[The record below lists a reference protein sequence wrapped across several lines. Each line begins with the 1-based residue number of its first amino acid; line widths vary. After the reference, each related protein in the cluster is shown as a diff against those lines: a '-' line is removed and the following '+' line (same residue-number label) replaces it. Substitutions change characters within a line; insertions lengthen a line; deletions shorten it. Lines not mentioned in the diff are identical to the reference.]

1 MTIRRIVVVSAG
13 LSTPSSTRML
23 ADRMAAAAVAKLAE
37 RGVQAEVRSFELRDV
52 AHQITDNMLTG
63 FAPTEL
69 EAMISNVTNADALI
83 VVTPIF
89 STSYSGL
96 FKSFIDVLDPDAL
109 TGKPV
114 LIGANA
120 GTARHS
126 LAIDYA
132 IRPLFAYLHA
142 EAVSTGVFAASSDW
156 GSAADQVAPLSSRVE
171 KGARELA
178 EAVARRE
185 PAKSTD
191 PFDPDNYLGSFQ
203 RLMGGEASSGGGH
216 LLGGLA
222 GE

>member
-1 MTIRRIVVVSAG
+1 MSARRIAVVSAG
-13 LSTPSSTRML
+13 LSNPSSTRML
-23 ADRMAAAAVAKLAE
+23 ADRLATATIAELAASDVTATADVI
-37 RGVQAEVRSFELRDV
+37 ELRDL
-52 AHQITDNMLTG
+52 AHDITNNLLTG
-63 FAPTEL
+63 FAPPAL
-69 EAMISNVTNADALI
+69 ESAINSVVSADALI
-83 VVTPIF
+83 AVTPIF

-96 FKSFIDVLDPDAL
+96 FKSFIDVLDPDSL

-142 EAVSTGVFAASSDW
+142 APVSTGVFAASSDW
-156 GSAADQVAPLSSRVE
+156 GSKADDVAPLSARVDR
-171 KGARELA
+171 GARELA
-178 EAVARRE
+178 AAVIARA
-185 PAKSTD
+185 PQTGTD
-191 PFDPDNYLGSFQ
+191 PFDPSTYLGDGKSF
-203 RLMGGEASSGGGH
+203 GH

>member
-1 MTIRRIVVVSAG
+1 MAARRIAVVTAG
-13 LSTPSSTRML
+13 LSNPSTTRLLGDRL
-23 ADRMAAAAVAKLAE
+23 ASATVRELAAQGIEATVDTI
-37 RGVQAEVRSFELRDV
+37 ELRDY
-52 AHQITDNMLTG
+52 AHDITNNLLTG
-63 FAPTEL
+63 FAPPAL
-69 EAMISNVTNADALI
+69 EAAINTVVSSDALI
-83 VVTPIF
+83 AVTPIF

-120 GTARHS
+120 GTPRHS

-142 EAVSTGVFAASSDW
+142 DAISTGVFAASSDW
-156 GSAADQVAPLSSRVE
+156 GAQGDGVASLGDRID
-171 KGARELA
+171 KAARELA
-178 EAVARRE
+178 DTIARRDTAE
-185 PAKSTD
+185 STD
-191 PFDPDNYLGSFQ
+191 PFDPANYLGEGRSF
-203 RLMGGEASSGGGH
+203 GH

>member
-1 MTIRRIVVVSAG
+1 
-13 LSTPSSTRML
+13 ML
-23 ADRMAAAAVAKLAE
+23 ADRMIAAAVAELGARDIEAKAD
-37 RGVQAEVRSFELRDV
+37 VFELRDY
-52 AHQITDNMLTG
+52 AHQIADNMLMG
-63 FAPTEL
+63 FASKEL
-69 EAMISNVTNADALI
+69 EDMIAKVTTADALI

-96 FKSFIDVLDPDAL
+96 FKSWIDVLDPESL
-109 TGKPV
+109 NGKPV
-114 LIGANA
+114 WIGANA

-142 EAVSTGVFAASSDW
+142 NAISSGVFAASSDW
-156 GSAADQVAPLSSRVE
+156 GSNADDVAPLSKRVE

-178 EAVARRE
+178 EVMALRE
-185 PAKSTD
+185 PVADLD
-191 PFDPDNYLGSFQ
+191 PFDPANYLGEGKSF
-203 RLMGGEASSGGGH
+203 GH

>member
-1 MTIRRIVVVSAG
+1 MTTASRRIAVLSAG
-13 LSTPSSTRML
+13 LSNPSSTRML
-23 ADRMAAAAVAKLAE
+23 ADRLAAATAAQLAE
-37 RGVQAEVRSFELRDV
+37 RGIQVDVDVFELRDY
-52 AHQITDNMLTG
+52 AHDITNNLLTG
-63 FAPTEL
+63 FAPPAL
-69 EAMISNVTNADALI
+69 ESMINAVVSADAI
-83 VVTPIF
+83 IAVTPIF

-132 IRPLFAYLHA
+132 IRPLFTYLHA
-142 EAVSTGVFAASSDW
+142 EPVSRGVFAASSDW
-156 GSAADQVAPLSSRVE
+156 GASADNIAPLGERVDR
-171 KGARELA
+171 GARELA
-178 EAVARRE
+178 DAIARRQPVE
-185 PAKSTD
+185 DAD
-191 PFDPDNYLGSFQ
+191 PFDPSNYLGEGRSF
-203 RLMGGEASSGGGH
+203 GH

>member
-1 MTIRRIVVVSAG
+1 MTTARRIAVITAG
-13 LSTPSSTRML
+13 LSNPSTTRML
-23 ADRMAAAAVAKLAE
+23 GDRLATATVRELAA
-37 RGVQAEVRSFELRDV
+37 RGIEATVDTIELRDY
-52 AHQITDNMLTG
+52 AHDITNNLLTG
-63 FAPTEL
+63 FAPPAL
-69 EAMISNVTNADALI
+69 EAAINTVVSSDALI
-83 VVTPIF
+83 AVTPIF

-120 GTARHS
+120 GTPRHS

-142 EAVSTGVFAASSDW
+142 DAISTGVFAASSDW
-156 GSAADQVAPLSSRVE
+156 GAQGDGVASLGDRID
-171 KGARELA
+171 KAARELA
-178 EAVARRE
+178 ETIARRDTAE
-185 PAKSTD
+185 SAD
-191 PFDPDNYLGSFQ
+191 PFDPANYLGEGRSF
-203 RLMGGEASSGGGH
+203 GH

>member
-1 MTIRRIVVVSAG
+1 MSARRIAVVSAG
-13 LSTPSSTRML
+13 LSNPSSTRML
-23 ADRMAAAAVAKLAE
+23 ADRLAAATLRELEE
-37 RGVQAEVRSFELRDV
+37 RGIEAQVDTVELRDL
-52 AHQITDNMLTG
+52 AHDITNNLLTG

-69 EAMISNVTNADALI
+69 ESAINTVVSADALI
-83 VVTPIF
+83 AVTPIF

-109 TGKPV
+109 TDMPV

-142 EAVSTGVFAASSDW
+142 APVSTGVFAASSDW
-156 GSAADQVAPLSSRVE
+156 GAKADDVAPLSKRVDR
-171 KGARELA
+171 GARELA
-178 EAVARRE
+178 EAIAQRE
-185 PAKSTD
+185 PASSID
-191 PFDPDNYLGSFQ
+191 PYDPSSYLGEGRSF
-203 RLMGGEASSGGGH
+203 GH

>member
-1 MTIRRIVVVSAG
+1 MTTRRIAVVSAG
-13 LSTPSSTRML
+13 LSNPSSTRML
-23 ADRMAAAAVAKLAE
+23 ADRLASAAVKQLAE
-37 RGVQAEVRSFELRDV
+37 REIDSEVDVFELRDY
-52 AHQITDNMLTG
+52 AHDITNHLLTG
-63 FAPTEL
+63 FAPPAL
-69 EAMISNVTNADALI
+69 ESMINAVVSADAVI
-83 VVTPIF
+83 AVTPIF

-96 FKSFIDVLDPDAL
+96 FKTFIDVLDPDAL

-132 IRPLFAYLHA
+132 IRPLFTYLHA
-142 EAVSTGVFAASSDW
+142 EPVSTGVFAASSDW
-156 GSAADQVAPLSSRVE
+156 GGAGDDVAPLAKRVE

-178 EAVARRE
+178 DAVARRDAASAADPYD
-185 PAKSTD
+185 PAT
-191 PFDPDNYLGSFQ
+191 YLGEGRSF
-203 RLMGGEASSGGGH
+203 GH

>member
-1 MTIRRIVVVSAG
+1 MTERRIAVISAG
-13 LSTPSSTRML
+13 LSNPSSTRML
-23 ADRMAAAAVAKLAE
+23 ADRLAAETVAQLAQLD
-37 RGVQAEVRSFELRDV
+37 VQATTDVIELRDL
-52 AHQITDNMLTG
+52 AHDITNNLLTG
-63 FAPTEL
+63 FAPAQL
-69 EAMISNVTNADALI
+69 ESAINSVYSADALI
-83 VVTPIF
+83 AVTPIF

-109 TGKPV
+109 RGRPV

-132 IRPLFAYLHA
+132 IRPLFAYLHT

-156 GSAADQVAPLSSRVE
+156 GGSADDVAPLSARVE

-178 EAVARRE
+178 EAIARKD
-185 PAKSTD
+185 ATASND
-191 PFDPDNYLGSFQ
+191 PFDPANYLGEGRSF
-203 RLMGGEASSGGGH
+203 GH